1 MVDPLIAFAL
11 GFLMGLVLGV
21 LITIRL
27 PRV

>member
-1 MVDPLIAFAL
+1 MIDPLIAFAL
-11 GFLMGLVLGV
+11 GFLMGLVFGV

>member
-1 MVDPLIAFAL
+1 MADPLIAFAL

>member
-1 MVDPLIAFAL
+1 MTDPLIAFAL

-21 LITIRL
+21 LMTIRL

>member
-1 MVDPLIAFAL
+1 MTDPLIAFAL